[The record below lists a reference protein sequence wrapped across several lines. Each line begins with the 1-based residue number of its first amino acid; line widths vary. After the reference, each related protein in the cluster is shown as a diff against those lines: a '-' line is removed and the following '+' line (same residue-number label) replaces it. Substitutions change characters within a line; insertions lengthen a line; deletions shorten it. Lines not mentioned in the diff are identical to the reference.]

1 MQLFNKNNKR
11 ALLNKF
17 SKEIIPGIEVIF
29 KRAQDNG
36 VNNLFYDENINHLLP
51 EILDLSS
58 VKKYLNI
65 DSLWFSI
72 YGLSVTR
79 QRSFVICNADSFFSF
94 SQLENLFLKSNQFYG
109 GILIFILNR
118 DNFNNFSSETEKKFP
133 IFNYSKLDEFIDL
146 IPSKFQLSEKLKL
159 PIIVYLNS
167 SILLE
172 YKIYESDL
180 FTERTE
186 TKSVLKTADNFE
198 SVKNKFILP
207 ENYEGFK
214 NFDNSIEFISNDNS
228 DNLILCDSKAFPEII
243 EKFSNYNIIYFKLL
257 NPVDI
262 EKLKS
267 IFDKIPEKRFENI
280 LIYDSYQLLSKQLY
294 LFFKNNS
301 KIKFNKLNLINSN
314 YNSNCNS
321 NCEGKNGDEY
331 FYLENFIPAAM
342 PSYPSFCIGCNLFA
356 FLQKMNKINNKNIVL
371 IGDNNCFSLISS
383 SPLKFSFPD
392 LFLIKE
398 PIYFISNL
406 DIKNLNKQIYVFI
419 SYSNLLN
426 NIDLVANKINN
437 LTSKE
442 KIYFVIYNSIYDYYN
457 DSLKINNNNDYNLP
471 QIKNIKSE
479 ILKNNLTLH
488 DFKDQY
494 KTNLIFIEDDCL
506 KKTKGVK
513 NYNFYKY
520 LRINNDICLKFE
532 CKLCFQTTGCSA
544 IKIEETNNFIIDP
557 VTCTNCKLCI
567 EICPHNAIKIYKKK
581 KIKIKESIENK
592 INLKKGKK
600 NKIT

>member
-1 MQLFNKNNKR
+1 MRLFNKNNKR

-17 SKEIIPGIEVIF
+17 NKEIIPGIEVIF
-29 KRAQDNG
+29 KRAQSNG

-51 EILDLSS
+51 EVLDLSS

-65 DSLWFSI
+65 NSLWFSI
-72 YGLSVTR
+72 YGLSITR

-94 SQLENLFLKSNQFYG
+94 SQLEELFLKSNQFYG
-109 GILIFILNR
+109 GIVIFILNR
-118 DNFNNFSSETEKKFP
+118 DNFNNVSSETEKKFP

-159 PIIVYLNS
+159 PVIAYLNN

-172 YKIYESDL
+172 YKVYESNQ
-180 FTERTE
+180 FAERTE
-186 TKSVLKTADNFE
+186 TKSVLKTADNLE
-198 SVKNKFILP
+198 SGKNQFILP

-214 NFDNSIEFISNDNS
+214 NFDKSIEFISNDNS

-262 EKLKS
+262 EKLKN

-294 LFFKNNS
+294 LFFKNNN
-301 KIKFNKLNLINSN
+301 KIKFNKLNLINSI
-314 YNSNCNS
+314 YNNDRNS
-321 NCEGKNGDEY
+321 DCAENSCGDY
-331 FYLENFIPAAM
+331 FYLENFVQTEM
-342 PSYPSFCIGCNLFA
+342 PPHPSFCIGCNLFA
-356 FLQKMNKINNKNIVL
+356 FLQKMNEINNKNIVL
-371 IGDNNCFSLISS
+371 IGDNNCFALISS

-426 NIDLVANKINN
+426 NIDLIADKINN

-442 KIYFVIYNSIYDYYN
+442 KLYFVIYNSIYDYCN
-457 DSLKINNNNDYNLP
+457 DSLKINNNDYNLP

-488 DFKDQY
+488 DFKAQY
-494 KTNLIFIEDDCL
+494 KTNLIFIEDNCL
-506 KKTKGVK
+506 KKSKGVK
-513 NYNFYKY
+513 NYNFYRY
-520 LRINNDICLKFE
+520 LKINNDICLKFE
-532 CKLCFQTTGCSA
+532 CKLCFQTTGCPA
-544 IKIEETNNFIIDP
+544 IKIEEKNNFVIDP
-557 VTCTNCKLCI
+557 VICANCQLCI
-567 EICPHNAIKIYKKK
+567 EICPHKAIKIYKKK

-592 INLKKGKK
+592 INLTKGKK